1 MGIDTEEERTTDIV
15 SLTVVAYRLS
25 DREDVPSLNEPSKEE
40 PRWPDVPNTIRCAAM
55 AESGLISK

>member
-15 SLTVVAYRLS
+15 ARMWL
-25 DREDVPSLNEPSKEE
+25 SLNDSANDD
-40 PRWPDVPNTIRCAAM
+40 PRWPDVPNTTRCAAM